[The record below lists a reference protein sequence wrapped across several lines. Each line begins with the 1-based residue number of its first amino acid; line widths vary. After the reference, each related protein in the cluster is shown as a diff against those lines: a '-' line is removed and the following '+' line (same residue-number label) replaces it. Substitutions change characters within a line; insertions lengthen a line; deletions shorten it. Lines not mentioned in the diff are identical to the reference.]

1 MNKNN
6 NHVDKEMQEQFKNI
20 TVEEFSKKL
29 QLEVVSS
36 GRGEFQLSSISVS
49 RPGLQLA
56 GYFEHFASER
66 VQVIG
71 NAEHEFLRCLPQKAK
86 EQALDQLFKREL
98 PCLIVA
104 RNLEIDDELIEY
116 AEKYDCPIFRS
127 KAVTTV
133 LIHDLM
139 AYLSDLFAPTASMH
153 GVLLDISGVGVL
165 ITGNAGIGK
174 SETALDLISRGHRLV
189 ADDTV
194 LLKNSNGKIMGTC
207 PTKIQYFLE
216 VRGVG
221 IINVKS
227 MFGSSA
233 VLPEK
238 SVELIA
244 ELVPWDQMR
253 DYDRLGD
260 EKTCIDILGVQT
272 QKLLIP
278 VSPGRNIPIIIETAA
293 RKFRLEQ
300 LGYSAIDELVNSTF
314 KK

>member
-1 MNKNN
+1 MNKIQPNLSGEN
-6 NHVDKEMQEQFKNI
+6 QVKIM
-20 TVEEFSKKL
+20 TVEEFAEN
-29 QLEVVSS
+29 LELEIVSS
-36 GRGEFQLSSISVS
+36 GRGDFQLSSISVS

-56 GYFEHFASER
+56 GYFEHFANER

-71 NAEHEFLRCLPQKAK
+71 NAEHEFLRCLPQRAK

-98 PCLIVA
+98 PCLIIA
-104 RNLEIDDELIEY
+104 RGLDVDDEVVEF
-116 AEKYDCPIFRS
+116 AEKYDCPLFRS

-139 AYLSDLFAPTASMH
+139 VYLSDQFAPTASMH

-194 LLKNSNGKIMGTC
+194 LLKNVSNKIMGTC
-207 PTKIQYFLE
+207 PSKIQYFLE
-216 VRGVG
+216 VRGIG

-227 MFGSSA
+227 MFGSGA
-233 VLPEK
+233 VRPEMT
-238 SVELIA
+238 VDLIA
-244 ELVPWDQMR
+244 ELVPWNEMR

-260 EKTCIDILGVQT
+260 EKNCVDILGIKK

-300 LGYSAIDELVNSTF
+300 LGYNAIDELVNSTF